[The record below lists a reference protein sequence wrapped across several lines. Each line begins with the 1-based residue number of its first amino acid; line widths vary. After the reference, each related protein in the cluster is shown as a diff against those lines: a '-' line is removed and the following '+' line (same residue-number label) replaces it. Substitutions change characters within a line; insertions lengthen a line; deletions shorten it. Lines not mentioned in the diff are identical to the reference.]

1 MEDLEEEL
9 ERKVEL
15 LEKERKALRLEAAKH
30 RQEIDQGIRKLQHRL
45 SGLEE
50 GELQEGER
58 ERGREGSKLSAYL
71 IAPFDLE
78 VETVTERAA

>member
-30 RQEIDQGIRKLQHRL
+30 RQEIDQGISKLQHRV

-50 GELQEGER
+50 GELQKGER
-58 ERGREGSKLSAYL
+58 E
-71 IAPFDLE
+71 
-78 VETVTERAA
+78 TEREANCAHI